1 MVKLVKLYQLRS
13 ADMTRKEAR
22 EYCFILMFEYEFQ
35 KNTAEELLSYFE
47 DNDIK
52 LGNQKNYIEGLLNT
66 ALKNLDKIDQLIEK
80 YTKGWKINRLPKVTL
95 SVLRV
100 AICEI
105 MYFDDIPDGIAINE
119 AVELAKKYNDEK
131 NGKFANGVLS
141 SVSKG
146 KLDE

>member
-1 MVKLVKLYQLRS
+1 
-13 ADMTRKEAR
+13 MTRKEAR

-35 KNTAEELLSYFE
+35 KNTALELLSYFE
-47 DNDIK
+47 DNGIK
-52 LGNQKNYIEGLLNT
+52 LGSQKEYIENLLNT
-66 ALKNLDKIDQLIEK
+66 ALENLSSIDELIEK
-80 YTKGWKINRLPKVTL
+80 YTKGWRISRLPKVTL

-105 MYFDDIPDGIAINE
+105 MYFDDIPDGISINE

-131 NGKFANGVLS
+131 NGKFVNGVLA

-146 KLDE
+146 KINE